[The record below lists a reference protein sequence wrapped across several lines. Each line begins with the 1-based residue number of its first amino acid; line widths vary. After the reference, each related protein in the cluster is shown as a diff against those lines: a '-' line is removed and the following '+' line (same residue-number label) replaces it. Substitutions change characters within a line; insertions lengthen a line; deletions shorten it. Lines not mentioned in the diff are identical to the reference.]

1 MKLIILIIISNL
13 KIFLIQ
19 KNLNGIFTNKNNKIV
34 NKIIMNHSVIIK
46 GFNIINNIKKQ
57 CDKNIL
63 SKFNG
68 V

>member
-1 MKLIILIIISNL
+1 MKLIILIIIFNL
-13 KIFLIQ
+13 KIFLLQ

-34 NKIIMNHSVIIK
+34 RKIIMNHSVIIK

-57 CDKNIL
+57 CDKNTL